1 MHFSCYHHRICTRVS
16 LAWALLFLSALMLS
30 TAPSSTAAAARL
42 SSEPGMYRFADLG
55 YGDRTA
61 RTMYGSL
68 DYFFSIPAGEEP
80 LEGAHL
86 ELIYSH
92 SPLLLPERSTMTI
105 IVNGL
110 SVQSVRLTPETRT
123 RASLTV
129 PLPPDM
135 FGGEG
140 FFVQVR
146 FQMRL
151 TRDEC
156 EETRNPALWATIHGD
171 SLLVLPTR
179 PVRTYRLEHLDR
191 WSFRHHHRLK
201 NWKRRG

>member
-1 MHFSCYHHRICTRVS
+1 MYFSCYHHRICTRVS

-61 RTMYGSL
+61 RTMYGGL
-68 DYFFSIPAGEEP
+68 DYFFPVPAGEEP
-80 LEGAHL
+80 LEGARL

-92 SPLLLPERSTMTI
+92 SPLLLPDRSTMTI

-129 PLPPDM
+129 PLPPDL

-146 FQMRL
+146 F
-151 TRDEC
+151 
-156 EETRNPALWATIHGD
+156 
-171 SLLVLPTR
+171 
-179 PVRTYRLEHLDR
+179 
-191 WSFRHHHRLK
+191 
-201 NWKRRG
+201 